1 MLPVGLALLAVDVPV
16 MQGPLARALNF
27 TNSKIERIKQKRN
40 SGK

>member
-27 TNSKIERIKQKRN
+27 ANRQIDKR
-40 SGK
+40 KKKR